1 MLLLTL
7 LKNLG
12 PKLLGFAVLALVVF
26 LSITWVNH
34 KIVENTIQEQRI
46 ESLEKEIYIRRK
58 VDDILQESR
67 ESNPDRN
74 GSRRTDLP
82 GITDTSCYWYC
93 RTDRIKSIR
102 K

>member
-34 KIVENTIQEQRI
+34 KIVENTVQEQKI
-46 ESLEKEIYIRRK
+46 ESLEKELDIRRK
-58 VDDILQESR
+58 VDEILQENR
-67 ESNPDRN
+67 ESNPNRDGNIALDR
-74 GSRRTDLP
+74 L
-82 GITDTSCYWYC
+82 
-93 RTDRIKSIR
+93 R
-102 K
+102 KQYPDSN

>member
-7 LKNLG
+7 LKNLD

-34 KIVENTIQEQRI
+34 KIVENTIQEQKI
-46 ESLEKEIYIRRK
+46 ESLEKELDIRRK

-67 ESNPDRN
+67 ESNPDRD
-74 GSRRTDLP
+74 GSIALERL
-82 GITDTSCYWYC
+82 
-93 RTDRIKSIR
+93 R
-102 K
+102 KDYPSD

>member
-34 KIVENTIQEQRI
+34 KIVENTIQEQKI
-46 ESLEKEIYIRRK
+46 KSLEKELDIRRK
-58 VDDILQESR
+58 VDDILQENR
-67 ESNPDRN
+67 ESNPNRDGNIALDR
-74 GSRRTDLP
+74 L
-82 GITDTSCYWYC
+82 
-93 RTDRIKSIR
+93 R
-102 K
+102 KQYPDSN